1 MIHNRQSTA
10 TSVGATIG
18 TFDPV
23 NTRNGN
29 NLLPSGCTGIYG
41 MTYVGSRVAF
51 TAALS
56 KQTRLRIT
64 HPASGFNNDD
74 FLVGA
79 LTGAGIAT
87 NDQAADIAIAE
98 FIPLQRE
105 GNLGGSSVNFFVSD
119 AGQAATD
126 ASSVCAGPVS
136 YTAQSNLGG
145 SGSPPKEWF
154 DGRVSWPGHALP
166 YQGSVGGAGA
176 ITGTAANAGTDLG
189 NAIVRAEYNVICGF
203 RLSMAPKVVGTA
215 GEEAVAWGAQDTA
228 LSSTSNTSPQE
239 WPFNAVLPTLG
250 TPVGSPVA
258 GHVYPMP
265 AYIALPANDVTVDF
279 THNFNVAV
287 TTGLSATWGAF
298 LRK

>member
-1 MIHNRQSTA
+1 MEADRRATGPAGPRGGTARARRQSGRALLQGPRRLRRPEVRPRRGAEAREPDDAPAADQEGPEHGGADGMIHNRQSTG

-56 KQTRLRIT
+56 KQTRVRIT

-105 GNLGGSSVNFFVSD
+105 GQLGGSSVNFFVSD

-126 ASSVCAGPVS
+126 ASSVACGPVS

-145 SGSPPKEWF
+145 AGSPPKEWF

-176 ITGTAANAGTDLG
+176 LTGTAANAGTDLG
-189 NAIVRAEYNVICGF
+189 NSIIRAEYNVICGF

-228 LSSTSNTSPQE
+228 PSSP
-239 WPFNAVLPTLG
+239 
-250 TPVGSPVA
+250 
-258 GHVYPMP
+258 
-265 AYIALPANDVTVDF
+265 
-279 THNFNVAV
+279 
-287 TTGLSATWGAF
+287 
-298 LRK
+298 